1 MDTLQITLPSEATD
15 KSLPKLGELAFKW
28 PTDGKGMSV
37 AAGTNNTGKVR
48 SEGCQITRTFPT
60 PQVGPT
66 DELTYV
72 GSAISVMPS
81 SVVENESFVFL
92 GNKNELT
99 ILQFGNHTAAVD
111 LVHGSL
117 EDTALATLN
126 STWLMYKGQPYPIEK
141 LPWATLTTLENSS
154 DLDHGMPK
162 NLQGDFAN
170 VDLSNVQVLKVGNQ
184 DIYGNLDSDFLEA
197 TSLTQLSLANNQ
209 LLRGN
214 VTGLANCIALTSLT
228 LNTCHNISGTL
239 EALLDAMV
247 AAGRTSGTMTIG
259 LIQSAITYNGSVP
272 SGTLTATFSD
282 SGWTIA

>member
-15 KSLPKLGELAFKW
+15 KSLPKLGELAFKY
-28 PTDGKGMSV
+28 PTDNKAFSV
-37 AAGTNNTGKVR
+37 TAGTNNTGKIR
-48 SEGCQITRTFPT
+48 AEGCQITRTYPT

-66 DELTYV
+66 NELTYV
-72 GSAISVMPS
+72 GSSMAVTPS
-81 SVVENESFVFL
+81 SVVEGESFVFL
-92 GNKNELT
+92 GDKNDLT
-99 ILQFGNHTAAVD
+99 VLQFSNHTAAVD

-117 EDTALATLN
+117 EDTKIATLN

-170 VDLSNVQVLKVGNQ
+170 VDLSHIQVLKVGNQ

-197 TSLTQLSLANNQ
+197 VNLTQLSLANNQ

-214 VTGLANCIALTSLT
+214 VAGLGNCIALTSLT

-239 EALLDAMV
+239 EGLLDAMV
-247 AAGRTSGTMTIG
+247 AAGRTSGSMSIG
-259 LIQSAITYNGSVP
+259 LIQSAVTYNGTVP
-272 SGTLTATFSD
+272 SNTLTATFSG
-282 SGWTIA
+282 SGWTVA

>member
-1 MDTLQITLPSEATD
+1 M
-15 KSLPKLGELAFKW
+15 W
-28 PTDGKGMSV
+28 PTDAKGMSV
-37 AAGTNNTGKVR
+37 AAGTNNTGKIR
-48 SEGCQITRTFPT
+48 AEGCQITRTYPT

-66 DELTYV
+66 NELTYV
-72 GSAISVMPS
+72 GSSMAVMPS

-117 EDTALATLN
+117 EDTALVTLN

-141 LPWATLTTLENSS
+141 LPWETLTTLENSS
-154 DLDHGMPK
+154 DIDHGMPK

-170 VDLSNVQVLKVGNQ
+170 VDLSHIQVLKVGNQ

-197 TSLTQLSLANNQ
+197 VNLTQLSLANNQ

-214 VTGLANCIALTSLT
+214 VAGLGNCIALTSLT

-239 EALLDAMV
+239 EGLLDAMV
-247 AAGRTSGTMTIG
+247 AAGRTSGSMSIG
-259 LIQSAITYNGSVP
+259 LIQSAVTYNGTVP
-272 SGTLTATFSD
+272 SNTLTATFSG
-282 SGWTIA
+282 SGWTVA